1 MDQFHGAP
9 IMGIPEQSPYFLDW
23 RRSQASSPYSAPPAT
38 AFMGNYPPRASSTTT
53 RQMARL
59 PVHPMFDDPL
69 RWVVPRYNRP
79 KPIAAPPT
87 RYRPQDLYTRR
98 LLETW
103 RAMQRPQAVQTS
115 PHPLEQAL
123 GYRPGGNYGIQPSV
137 IASGNAN
144 GFVKNPPWWTQ
155 LLALAGG
162 PMADAALGLARAAIG
177 NRNAGTLSAI
187 MGDYA
192 NQMSQF
198 GDPGPITKLGPGDRV
213 KALLGQGYG
222 EQQGNWLRGGASFG
236 LNSPLKK
243 ASLTEYG
250 LLRGAGADELAHQ
263 QRSNRLCSV
272 IARRAQGAT
281 PETAGSGRPA
291 SRICKAWARN
301 RLPSSMVDPYRSVC
315 SAPRRRQA
323 VVDPPPPPRQIHRA
337 LGLVRVRLSATGT
350 PEP

>member
-1 MDQFHGAP
+1 MPTARRPTELLPTWCSDDYGSISWGAHNGHP
-9 IMGIPEQSPYFLDW
+9 RTITVLSRLAAEPGVFALFG
-23 RRSQASSPYSAPPAT
+23 AAAT

-198 GDPGPITKLGPGDRV
+198 GDPRPDYEAGTWRSRQGPLGTGIRR
-213 KALLGQGYG
+213 L
-222 EQQGNWLRGGASFG
+222 QQGNWLRGGASFG

-243 ASLTEYG
+243 ASLTEFH
-250 LLRGAGADELAHQ
+250 ATAKH
-263 QRSNRLCSV
+263 
-272 IARRAQGAT
+272 IAA
-281 PETAGSGRPA
+281 
-291 SRICKAWARN
+291 KAVS
-301 RLPSSMVDPYRSVC
+301 PSSETMRT
-315 SAPRRRQA
+315 
-323 VVDPPPPPRQIHRA
+323 I
-337 LGLVRVRLSATGT
+337 
-350 PEP
+350 

>member
-162 PMADAALGLARAAIG
+162 PMAGAALGLARAAIG

-222 EQQGNWLRGGASFG
+222 DYNKATGYAWALRSG
-236 LNSPLKK
+236 LNMM
-243 ASLTEYG
+243 G
-250 LLRGAGADELAHQ
+250 L
-263 QRSNRLCSV
+263 N
-272 IARRAQGAT
+272 T
-281 PETAGSGRPA
+281 
-291 SRICKAWARN
+291 
-301 RLPSSMVDPYRSVC
+301 
-315 SAPRRRQA
+315 
-323 VVDPPPPPRQIHRA
+323 A
-337 LGLVRVRLSATGT
+337 LGLSDPGAAARAGIATQRAMAAMGRYGANAVPGPPTLRTSTGASTAWGRARGT
-350 PEP
+350 K